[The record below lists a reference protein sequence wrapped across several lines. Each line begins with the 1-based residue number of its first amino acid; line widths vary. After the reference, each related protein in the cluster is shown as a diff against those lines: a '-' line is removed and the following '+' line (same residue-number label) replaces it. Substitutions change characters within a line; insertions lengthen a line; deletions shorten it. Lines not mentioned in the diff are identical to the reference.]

1 VSRNDVILT
10 VFAAILVLFS
20 LAVSLWVPRRDP
32 GFPGRSLRVFALIA
46 VLLVAAMLAAVEVFG
61 ESHQFGEAE
70 GGEEPSTTQPTET
83 GGGGGEG
90 AGEGEGEGEGEGDP
104 AAGEQVFAAQ
114 QCGTCHTLQAAG
126 ATATLGPNLDET
138 LQGKDAAYIRES
150 ILNPSAQI
158 AKGFQDGLM
167 PKDYGEK
174 LSEEEL
180 ANLVAFLEQATQGS

>member
-61 ESHQFGEAE
+61 ESHDFGEAHAGDE
-70 GGEEPSTTQPTET
+70 PGETQPTET
-83 GGGGGEG
+83 GGGGEGGGGEG
-90 AGEGEGEGEGEGDP
+90 GEGDP
-104 AAGEQVFAAQ
+104 AAGEQVFAAN
-114 QCGTCHTLQAAG
+114 QCANCHTLQAAG
-126 ATATLGPNLDET
+126 ASATIGPNLDET
-138 LQGKDAAYIRES
+138 LQGKDAAYIREAVV
-150 ILNPSAQI
+150 NPSAQI
-158 AKGFQDGLM
+158 AEGFQDGLM
-167 PKDYGEK
+167 PNDYGEK

-180 ANLVAFLEQATQGS
+180 ANLVAFLVESTSG

>member
-61 ESHQFGEAE
+61 ESHQFGEAHA
-70 GGEEPSTTQPTET
+70 GEEPGETQPTET
-83 GGGGGEG
+83 GGGDGGG
-90 AGEGEGEGEGEGDP
+90 GGGGEGDP
-104 AAGEQVFAAQ
+104 AAGEQVFAAN
-114 QCGTCHTLQAAG
+114 QCANCHTLQAAG
-126 ATATLGPNLDET
+126 ATATIGPNLDET
-138 LQGKDAAYIRES
+138 LQGQDAAYIRES
-150 ILNPSAQI
+150 IVNPSAQI
-158 AKGFQDGLM
+158 AEGFQDGLM

-174 LSEEEL
+174 LSDEEL
-180 ANLVAFLEQATQGS
+180 ANLVAFLAQATQSQ

>member
-1 VSRNDVILT
+1 VSGNDVILT

-61 ESHQFGEAE
+61 ESHRFGEAHVE
-70 GGEEPSTTQPTET
+70 GEGETTEPTET
-83 GGGGGEG
+83 GGGGGG
-90 AGEGEGEGEGEGDP
+90 GGGEGDP
-104 AAGEQVFAAQ
+104 AAGEQVFAAN
-114 QCGTCHTLQAAG
+114 QCANCHTLQAAG

-138 LQGKDAAYIRES
+138 LQGREPGDIRES
-150 ILNPSAQI
+150 IVNPSAQI
-158 AKGFQDGLM
+158 AEGFQDGLM

-174 LSEEEL
+174 LSEAEL
-180 ANLVAFLEQATQGS
+180 ANLVAFLAQATQAE

>member
-1 VSRNDVILT
+1 
-10 VFAAILVLFS
+10 
-20 LAVSLWVPRRDP
+20 
-32 GFPGRSLRVFALIA
+32 
-46 VLLVAAMLAAVEVFG
+46 LLVAAMLAAVEVFG

-70 GGEEPSTTQPTET
+70 GGEEPGTTQPTET
-83 GGGGGEG
+83 GGG
-90 AGEGEGEGEGEGDP
+90 GEGEGEGEGEGDP

-158 AKGFQDGLM
+158 AEGFQDGLM

>member
-61 ESHQFGEAE
+61 ESHHFGEAQ
-70 GGEEPSTTQPTET
+70 GGEEPGATVPTET
-83 GGGGGEG
+83 GGGGGG
-90 AGEGEGEGEGEGDP
+90 GGEGDP
-104 AAGEQVFAAQ
+104 AAGEQVFAAN
-114 QCGTCHTLQAAG
+114 QCAACHTLQAAG
-126 ATATLGPNLDET
+126 ATATIGPNLDET
-138 LQGKDAAYIRES
+138 LQANDAAFIRES
-150 ILNPSAQI
+150 IVNPSAQI
-158 AKGFQDGLM
+158 AEGFQDGLM
-167 PKDYGEK
+167 PKDFGEK

-180 ANLVAFLEQATQGS
+180 ANLVAFLAPASG